1 MIRLFIYT
9 FVRFII
15 IALAIYFAFTLVK
28 WVVRSLQGRSR
39 LSYGQ
44 PQKGEAAKPKEN
56 YNDVHDAKFEEL
68 TKKQK
73 EKEQEY
79 KG

>member
-39 LSYGQ
+39 LSYGH
-44 PQKGEAAKPKEN
+44 PQKGEATKPKGN

-68 TKKQK
+68 TEKQK
-73 EKEQEY
+73 EKKQE
-79 KG
+79 